1 MSEQIAGDRSEHR
14 ARPATGTAGDPGAA
28 SVRAADTGGAGWVRF
43 AAVVM
48 VVVGVFGVIEGL
60 AAMVSPTYF
69 VSSTG
74 TVLVLSWTTWGWI
87 HLILG
92 ALVAIVGAALLGE
105 APSWA
110 RGAAIA
116 IVALSAIVHLIV
128 IPVAPVWSLVV
139 IALDLVILYALVTT
153 WNEPL
158 GARR

>member
-1 MSEQIAGDRSEHR
+1 IAGDRSEHR
-14 ARPATGTAGDPGAA
+14 ARPTAGDTGAA
-28 SVRAADTGGAGWVRF
+28 SARAAGPAGAGWVRF
-43 AAVVM
+43 GAVVM

-74 TVLVLSWTTWGWI
+74 TVFVLTWTAWGWI

-105 APSWA
+105 APTWA

-116 IVALSAIVHLIV
+116 LVGLSAIVHLIV

>member
-14 ARPATGTAGDPGAA
+14 AAPAAGTAGDGGSA
-28 SVRAADTGGAGWVRF
+28 SVRAPGAGIGWVRF
-43 AAVVM
+43 GAVVM

-60 AAMVSPTYF
+60 AALVSPTYF

-74 TVLVLSWTTWGWI
+74 TVFVLSWATWGWV

-116 IVALSAIVHLIV
+116 LVGLSAIVHLIFV
-128 IPVAPVWSLVV
+128 PVAPVWSLGV
-139 IALDLVILYALVTT
+139 IALDGVILWALVTT